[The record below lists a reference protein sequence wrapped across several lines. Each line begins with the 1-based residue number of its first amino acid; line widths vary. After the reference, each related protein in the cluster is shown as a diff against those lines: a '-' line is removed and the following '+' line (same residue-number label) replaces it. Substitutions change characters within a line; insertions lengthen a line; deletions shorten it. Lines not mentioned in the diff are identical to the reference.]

1 MYEIKM
7 IIKNYNLQEL
17 FNRPDIIS
25 FIKSKRLEWFG
36 HVWRTDEQVMK
47 AVLLCILYSDKI

>member
-17 FNRPDIIS
+17 YYRPDIIS

-47 AVLLCILYSDKI
+47 EVLLCILYSDKI